1 MNEFRSEECHRFL
14 QWLQSEIKRLEEDLP
29 EQQDMG
35 VVEVI
40 HEVVS
45 VAIFCFSKLAYKI
58 LCDTHGRVVP
68 TNLLS
73 EVKGLELFRDNNK
86 VVRTRKYRGDIWDA
100 YEDKEAWIA
109 EVISGAQ
116 EMYQDVVATLAES
129 DEIIDDELV
138 FAPEMELIVEHYTGA
153 KPQTSHTVIYLNLV
167 EFFESYRSP
176 EMVFEELPFTESWME
191 HGWFAHNDWSVI
203 LLARIIVQ
211 VNESYRQ
218 YMRRHYRRTNNSIG
232 YDKYAA
238 QDRRGF
244 IENYKMLRER
254 YVDPRLNLIA
264 KLDE

>member
-1 MNEFRSEECHRFL
+1 
-14 QWLQSEIKRLEEDLP
+14 
-29 EQQDMG
+29 
-35 VVEVI
+35 
-40 HEVVS
+40 
-45 VAIFCFSKLAYKI
+45 
-58 LCDTHGRVVP
+58 
-68 TNLLS
+68 
-73 EVKGLELFRDNNK
+73 
-86 VVRTRKYRGDIWDA
+86 
-100 YEDKEAWIA
+100 
-109 EVISGAQ
+109 
-116 EMYQDVVATLAES
+116 
-129 DEIIDDELV
+129 
-138 FAPEMELIVEHYTGA
+138 
-153 KPQTSHTVIYLNLV
+153 
-167 EFFESYRSP
+167 
-176 EMVFEELPFTESWME
+176 ME